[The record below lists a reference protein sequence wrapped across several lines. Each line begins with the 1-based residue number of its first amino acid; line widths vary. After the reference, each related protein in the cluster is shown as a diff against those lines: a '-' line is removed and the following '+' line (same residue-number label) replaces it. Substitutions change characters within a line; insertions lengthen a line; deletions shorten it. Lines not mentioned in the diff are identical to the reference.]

1 MNDRTLPAI
10 EGDLPIALQIELK
23 ELETRADADLWAIAE
38 SRMNPEQVVFY
49 DLLLDHHHK
58 GILSTE
64 EREQLTKLREE
75 SDRFMV
81 RKAHAYA
88 LLKHPGCSLPTRQEL
103 RAPRTSVASI
113 TETQNNSH
121 LP

>member
-58 GILSTE
+58 GVLSTE

-81 RKAHAYA
+81 RKAHDVC
-88 LLKHPGCSLPTRQEL
+88 LVETPGMHLTHTARTTCASYFCSQYNRNAKQ
-103 RAPRTSVASI
+103 
-113 TETQNNSH
+113 
-121 LP
+121 

>member
-10 EGDLPIALQIELK
+10 EGDLSIALQIELK

-58 GILSTE
+58 GVLSTE
-64 EREQLTKLREE
+64 EQEQLTKLREE

-81 RKAHAYA
+81 RK
-88 LLKHPGCSLPTRQEL
+88 PMPMPC
-103 RAPRTSVASI
+103 
-113 TETQNNSH
+113 
-121 LP
+121 